1 MTNRV
6 LYLIFPRMLAVVH
19 PARTTQFANLVSQAK
34 GIAAYVFLDTQA
46 MTVGKV
52 NGKELVTNAL
62 MHSLLLC
69 HCNKPRSIVGKQYK
83 I

>member
-1 MTNRV
+1 MTNPV

-19 PARTTQFANLVSQAK
+19 PARTAQFANLVSQAK
-34 GIAAYVFLDTQA
+34 GIAAYVFLDIQA
-46 MTVGKV
+46 MTVEKV
-52 NGKELVTNAL
+52 NGKELVTNA
-62 MHSLLLC
+62 LLLC